1 MSGSRSHAACGPLTA
16 LLMAVGLLAWAL
28 PAAAGEDLVAETYA
42 QLDRLR
48 DRKGDQ
54 LRQYLDRI
62 HDLAGQAASDPVLT
76 AFFAVKNRYYDLQQV
91 TPPPPDAVAAIE
103 RAKLSVREHYL
114 GEYLAF
120 HDILFVD
127 NGGDVFHTIRREAD
141 YHRNLFQ
148 PPLNDTAL
156 VARLRRDPDAGF
168 VDYAYYPASGEPSAF
183 FVEPVI
189 DGGERA
195 GWLILQCTIDKINR
209 IFDRGEELGVTG
221 EIFLVSHDRL
231 MLTDSRFQPGS
242 SVLRQHLS
250 EANISAKFA
259 ERRGHKIVV
268 DYRGERALT
277 SFEVVPVMGAEW
289 LLIAK
294 IDEDEVIT
302 RAWRRQ
308 GMEQRL
314 HDAVA
319 AQAPPLCPSPPAA
332 DGALRVDMDEF
343 RRAEA
348 GGRLLTYGV
357 STCTAVVVGRPGRF
371 AYLGHISP
379 YDMVYGQGDMDLTGH
394 ILKRVRQFEVYPS
407 EIREL
412 EAVIVAPH
420 GQAAGAIVAR
430 LLDAGLFLDQI
441 TVVQDPAARAA
452 NVVHDVTGGVT
463 RVRWTAPDGSVR
475 WVAASGVPS
484 LGRLAGDLLRYP
496 EAARRADTATH
507 ARLSR

>member
-1 MSGSRSHAACGPLTA
+1 MSGSAIIAVVCPLAA
-16 LLMAVGLLAWAL
+16 LLVAAILLLPAL
-28 PAAAGEDLVAETYA
+28 PAAAGEGLVADTYA

-48 DRKGDQ
+48 DRKADQ

-62 HDLAGQAASDPVLT
+62 HDLAGQAAHDPVLT
-76 AFFAVKNRYYDLQQV
+76 AFFSVKNRYYDLKQV
-91 TPPPPDAVAAIE
+91 SPPPPDAVAAIE

-114 GEYLAF
+114 GHYLAF

-148 PPLNDTAL
+148 PPLGESAL

-168 VDYAYYPASGEPSAF
+168 VDYAWYPASGEPSAF

-189 DGGERA
+189 DGGARA

-221 EIFLVSHDRL
+221 EVFLVSHDRL
-231 MLTDSRFQPGS
+231 MLTDSRFRPGS

-259 ERRGHKIVV
+259 EGRGHKIVV

-314 HDAVA
+314 RDAVA
-319 AQAPPLCPSPPAA
+319 AQAPPLCPSPPASE
-332 DGALRVDMDEF
+332 GARRVDMDEF

-348 GGRLLTYGV
+348 GERLITYGV
-357 STCTAVVVGRPGRF
+357 STCTALVVGRPGRF
-371 AYLGHISP
+371 AYLGHVSP
-379 YDMVYGQGDMDLTGH
+379 YDVVYGQGDMDLTGH
-394 ILKRVRQFEVYPS
+394 MLKRVRQFEVYPS
-407 EIREL
+407 EIGEL
-412 EAVIVAPH
+412 MAVIVAPH
-420 GQAAGAIVAR
+420 GEAVGAMVAR

-452 NVVHDVTGGVT
+452 RVVHDVAAGVT
-463 RVRWTAPDGSVR
+463 RVKWTAPDGSAR
-475 WVAASGVPS
+475 WIDASAVPD
-484 LGRLAGDLLRYP
+484 LGRLAGDLLGYP
-496 EAARRADTATH
+496 EAVRRADTATH
-507 ARLSR
+507 ARLAR